1 MGILCLRIGIFS
13 KQTTM
18 RIFIST
24 GEVSGDLQGA
34 LLVEA
39 LYRQAVQRNIEL
51 EILAL
56 GGDRMAAAGAKL
68 LGNTSS
74 IGAIGIF
81 ESIPFIIPTLLM
93 QRRVKRHLKHNP
105 PDVLVLIDYIGPNLG
120 LGSYIRKYFPK
131 IPIIYYIAPQTWVW
145 SPGNKSIEQ
154 MLKVMDRLLA
164 IFPAEARFFEE
175 RGASVQ
181 WVGHPLLDRMAT
193 APSRE
198 LARQALGIPD
208 GQTVIALFPAS
219 RYQELT
225 YLLPVLCEAARQL
238 QEKLPQVHFYLPVSL
253 LEYRSTIEEIVER
266 YSLRVTL
273 LEGRS
278 LEVMAA
284 ADLALAKSGTVNLEI
299 SLLGIPQV
307 VICLVNPAT
316 MWIARKILK
325 FSIPFMS
332 PSNLVVM
339 RAIVPELLQEEAT
352 PERIVQ
358 ESLDLLL
365 NPERRQQMIA
375 DCQEMRSLLGEV
387 GVCDRA
393 AAEIL
398 GSCGV
403 TQTVGGAERISR
415 S

>member
-1 MGILCLRIGIFS
+1 
-13 KQTTM
+13 M
-18 RIFIST
+18 RIFINT

-39 LYRQAVQRNIEL
+39 LLRKATERSIAL
-51 EILAL
+51 EITAL

-68 LGNTSS
+68 LGNSAA

-81 ESIPFIIPTLLM
+81 ESIPFIIPSWIL
-93 QRRVKRHLKHNP
+93 QRRVKQYIRNNP
-105 PDVLVLIDYIGPNLG
+105 PDVLVLIDYLGPNLG
-120 LGSYIRKYFPK
+120 LGTYIRKNYPQ

-154 MLKVMDRLLA
+154 MIKLMDRLLA
-164 IFPAEARFFEE
+164 IFPAEATFFAE
-175 RGASVQ
+175 RGATVQ

-198 LARQALGIPD
+198 SARQALGIPPD
-208 GQTVIALFPAS
+208 QMAIALFPAS
-219 RYQELT
+219 RYQELK
-225 YLLPVLCEAARQL
+225 YLLPVICKAAKLL
-238 QEKLPQVHFYLPVSL
+238 QEKLPQARFYLPVSL
-253 LEYRSTIEEIVER
+253 LEYRSKIEKIVASYGVEI
-266 YSLRVTL
+266 TL
-273 LEGRS
+273 IEGRS

-284 ADLALAKSGTVNLEI
+284 ADLAIAKSGTVNLEI
-299 SLLGIPQV
+299 SILCIPQV

-316 MWIARKILK
+316 MWVARKLLK

-339 RAIVPELLQEEAT
+339 KPIVPELLQEEAT
-352 PERIVQ
+352 PARIVK
-358 ESLDLLL
+358 ESLELLL
-365 NPERRQQMIA
+365 NLERRQQTIA

-393 AAEIL
+393 AEEIL
-398 GSCGV
+398 NHV
-403 TQTVGGAERISR
+403 LVAQ
-415 S
+415 

>member
-1 MGILCLRIGIFS
+1 
-13 KQTTM
+13 M

-39 LYRQAVQRNIEL
+39 LYRQAAQRNIDL
-51 EILAL
+51 EVLAL
-56 GGDRMAAAGAKL
+56 GGDRMAAAGAII
-68 LGNTSS
+68 LGNTAA

-93 QRRVKRHLKHNP
+93 QWRVKHYLKSNP

-120 LGSYIRKYFPK
+120 FGRYIRQHYPQ
-131 IPIIYYIAPQTWVW
+131 IPIIYYIAPQVWVW

-154 MLKVMDRLLA
+154 MLEITDLLLA
-164 IFPAEARFFEE
+164 IFPAEARFFID

-181 WVGHPLLDRMAT
+181 WVGHPLLDRMAK

-198 LARQALGIPD
+198 QARQTLGIPD
-208 GQTVIALFPAS
+208 SQTAIALFPAS
-219 RYQELT
+219 RHQELK
-225 YLLPVLCEAARQL
+225 YLLPVLCRAAQQL
-238 QEKLPQVHFYLPVSL
+238 QDKLPSVHFYLSVSL
-253 LEYRSTIEEIVER
+253 LEYRDQIEAIVAPYDLRITI
-266 YSLRVTL
+266 
-273 LEGRS
+273 LEGQS

-307 VICLVNPAT
+307 VIFLMNPAT
-316 MWIARKILK
+316 MWIARRILK

-339 RAIVPELLQEEAT
+339 REIVPELLQEEAT
-352 PERIVQ
+352 PERIVR
-358 ESLDLLL
+358 ESLELLL

-375 DCQEMRSLLGEV
+375 DCREMRALLGEV

-398 GSCGV
+398 NASPAP
-403 TQTVGGAERISR
+403 TLTATGAP
-415 S
+415 

>member
-1 MGILCLRIGIFS
+1 
-13 KQTTM
+13 M

-39 LYRQAVQRNIEL
+39 LYRQAAQRDLEL

-56 GGDRMAAAGAKL
+56 GGDRMAAAGATL
-68 LGNTSS
+68 LGNTAA
-74 IGAIGIF
+74 IGAIGIL

-93 QRRVKRHLKHNP
+93 QRRVKRHLKRNP
-105 PDVLVLIDYIGPNLG
+105 PDVLVLIDYMGPNLG
-120 LGSYIRKYFPK
+120 FGRYMRRHYPQ
-131 IPIIYYIAPQTWVW
+131 IPIIYYIAPQVWVW
-145 SPGNKSIEQ
+145 SPGNSSIQQ
-154 MLKVMDRLLA
+154 MLKLTDRLLA
-164 IFPAEARFFEE
+164 IFPEEARFFAE

-198 LARQALGIPD
+198 QARQALAVPHD
-208 GQTVIALFPAS
+208 QLAIALFPAS
-219 RYQELT
+219 RHQELK
-225 YLLPVLCEAARQL
+225 YLLPVLCQAAQQL
-238 QEKLPQVHFYLPVSL
+238 QDKLPQAHFYLSVSL
-253 LEYRSTIEEIVER
+253 SAYREQIEAILAP
-266 YSLRVTL
+266 YSLRITI

-299 SLLGIPQV
+299 SLLGVPQV
-307 VICLVNPAT
+307 VIFLVNPIT
-316 MWIARKILK
+316 IWIARYILR

-339 RAIVPELLQEEAT
+339 REIVPELLQEAAT

-365 NPERRQQMIA
+365 NPERRQRMTA

-393 AAEIL
+393 ATEIL
-398 GSCGV
+398 NAMPAPPEARLS
-403 TQTVGGAERISR
+403 
-415 S
+415 

>member
-1 MGILCLRIGIFS
+1 
-13 KQTTM
+13 M
-18 RIFIST
+18 RIFINT

-39 LYRQAVQRNIEL
+39 LLRQAAKRSIAL
-51 EILAL
+51 EITAL

-68 LGNTSS
+68 LGNSAA

-81 ESIPFIIPTLLM
+81 ESIPFIIPSWIL
-93 QRRVKRHLKHNP
+93 QRRVKQYIRNNP
-105 PDVLVLIDYIGPNLG
+105 PDVLVLIDYLGPNLG
-120 LGSYIRKYFPK
+120 LGTYIRKNYPQ

-154 MLKVMDRLLA
+154 MIKLMDRLLA
-164 IFPAEARFFEE
+164 IFPAEATFFAE
-175 RGASVQ
+175 RGATVQ

-198 LARQALGIPD
+198 TARQALGIPPE
-208 GQTVIALFPAS
+208 QMAIALFPAS
-219 RYQELT
+219 RYQELK
-225 YLLPVLCEAARQL
+225 YLLPVICKAAKLL
-238 QEKLPQVHFYLPVSL
+238 QEKLPQAHFYLPVSL
-253 LEYRSTIEEIVER
+253 LEYRSKIEEIVASYGVEI
-266 YSLRVTL
+266 TL
-273 LEGRS
+273 IEGRS

-284 ADLALAKSGTVNLEI
+284 ADLAIAKSGTVNLEI
-299 SLLGIPQV
+299 SMLCIPQV

-316 MWIARKILK
+316 MWVARKLLK

-339 RAIVPELLQEEAT
+339 KPIVPELLQEEAT
-352 PERIVQ
+352 PERIVK
-358 ESLDLLL
+358 ESLELLL
-365 NPERRQQMIA
+365 NLDRRQQTIA

-393 AAEIL
+393 AEEIL
-398 GSCGV
+398 NHV
-403 TQTVGGAERISR
+403 LVAQ
-415 S
+415 

>member
-1 MGILCLRIGIFS
+1 VIIADD
-13 KQTTM
+13 KTTM
-18 RIFIST
+18 RIFINT

-39 LYRQAVQRNIEL
+39 LLKQAAERGIDL
-51 EILAL
+51 EITAL
-56 GGDRMAAAGAKL
+56 GGDRMAAAGARL
-68 LGNTSS
+68 LGNTAA

-81 ESIPFIIPTLLM
+81 ESIPFIIPSWIM
-93 QRRVKRHLKHNP
+93 QRRVKQYIRQNP
-105 PDVLVLIDYIGPNLG
+105 PDILVLIDYLGPNLG
-120 LGSYIRKYFPK
+120 LGTYIRKNFPE

-154 MLKVMDRLLA
+154 MIKLMDRLLA
-164 IFPAEARFFEE
+164 IFPAEATFFAE

-198 LARQALGIPD
+198 TARQALGIPAE
-208 GQTVIALFPAS
+208 QMAVALFPAS
-219 RYQELT
+219 RYQELK
-225 YLLPVLCEAARQL
+225 YLLPVICAAAQL
-238 QEKLPQVHFYLPVSL
+238 LQQKLPQVHFYLPVSL
-253 LEYRSTIEEIVER
+253 LEYRSRIEEIVAP
-266 YSLRVTL
+266 YGLQLTL
-273 LEGRS
+273 IEGRS

-284 ADLALAKSGTVNLEI
+284 ADLAIAKSGTVNLEI

-316 MWIARKILK
+316 MWVARKLLK

-339 RAIVPELLQEEAT
+339 KEIVPELLQEEAT
-352 PERIVQ
+352 PERIVH
-358 ESLDLLL
+358 ESLELLL
-365 NPERRQQMIA
+365 NPDRRQQTIA

-393 AAEIL
+393 ATEIL
-398 GSCGV
+398 NHV
-403 TQTVGGAERISR
+403 LTAK
-415 S
+415 